1 MTECRTPLN
10 TTDKDFMQVQDLPT
24 KENKEKKIDQVET
37 EMKIGDELEETLN
50 KQNASSEQITESEKN
65 LEEMIKVSS
74 HNQSTAAKSHKL
86 RSGKIWK
93 ENQQKPKQINTL
105 KRNRQLERL

>member
-37 EMKIGDELEETLN
+37 QMKIGDELEETLN
-50 KQNASSEQITESEKN
+50 KQNASSEQITESEK
-65 LEEMIKVSS
+65 
-74 HNQSTAAKSHKL
+74 KS
-86 RSGKIWK
+86 R
-93 ENQQKPKQINTL
+93 
-105 KRNRQLERL
+105 RNDKSIIT